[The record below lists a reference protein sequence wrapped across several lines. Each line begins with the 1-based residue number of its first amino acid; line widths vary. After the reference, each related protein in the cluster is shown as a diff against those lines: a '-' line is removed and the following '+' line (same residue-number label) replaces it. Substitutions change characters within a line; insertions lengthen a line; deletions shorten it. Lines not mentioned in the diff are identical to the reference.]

1 MPENDHLADLVLL
14 SEAAQAAGEV
24 ALKYWKQSP
33 EAWEKADGAGPVSV
47 ADLAVNDLLE
57 ARLRG
62 ARPDYGWLSEES
74 IDDPARLAA
83 RRAFI
88 IDPIDGTRAFLNDEG
103 SFSHALAVVEDG
115 QVVAGVVYLP
125 VMNLNYTAVAGGPA
139 LLNGRPIQPSQTTRI
154 ESSTVLTSR
163 LSDDPRQWTGS
174 VPDYRRSFRPSLAYR
189 LCLVAEGRFDAT
201 ISLREAWEWDI
212 AAASL
217 IAQRAGALATDRL
230 GDPLHYNTASAQMN
244 GLVVAPPVLHAEYI
258 RRIRPLP
265 LP

>member
-1 MPENDHLADLVLL
+1 MPANDYLEELALL
-14 SEAAQAAGEV
+14 SEAAEAAGEV
-24 ALKYWKQSP
+24 ALRYWKHAPS
-33 EAWEKADGAGPVSV
+33 AWEKADGAGPVSV

-57 ARLRG
+57 SRLRG

-74 IDDPARLAA
+74 VDDPARLSAK
-83 RRAFI
+83 RIFI

-103 SFSHALAVVEDG
+103 SFSHALAVAENGHVI
-115 QVVAGVVYLP
+115 AAVVYLP
-125 VMNLNYTAVAGGPA
+125 VMNLNYTAVADGHS
-139 LLNGRPIQPSQTTRI
+139 LLNGRPIHPSQTTQI
-154 ESSTVLTSR
+154 DGSTVLTSR
-163 LSDDPRQWTGS
+163 LSDDPRQWEGEI
-174 VPDYRRSFRPSLAYR
+174 PDYRRSFRPSLAYR

-201 ISLREAWEWDI
+201 ISLRGAWEWDI

-217 IAQRAGALATDRL
+217 IAERAGVLATDRK
-230 GDPLHYNTASAQMN
+230 GKPLHFNTPSAQMN

>member
-1 MPENDHLADLVLL
+1 MPANDYQDDLDLL

-24 ALKYWKQSP
+24 ALTYWKHAPSS
-33 EAWEKADGAGPVSV
+33 WEKAYGAGPVSV

-74 IDDPARLAA
+74 VDDLARLKA
-83 RRAFI
+83 RRSFI

-115 QVVAGVVYLP
+115 RVIAGVVYLP
-125 VMNLNYTAVAGGPA
+125 VMNLNYTATADGPA
-139 LLNGRPIQPSQTTRI
+139 LLNGRPIHPSLTTGI
-154 ESSTVLTSR
+154 EGSTVLTSR
-163 LSDDPRQWTGS
+163 LSDDPRQWNGAI
-174 VPDYRRSFRPSLAYR
+174 PDYRRSFRPSLAYR

-217 IAQRAGALATDRL
+217 IAERAGALATDRI
-230 GDPLHYNTASAQMN
+230 GKSLHFNTSSAQMN
-244 GLVVAPPVLHAEYI
+244 GLVVAPPTLHAEYI
-258 RRIRPLP
+258 RRIRPSP
-265 LP
+265 LL